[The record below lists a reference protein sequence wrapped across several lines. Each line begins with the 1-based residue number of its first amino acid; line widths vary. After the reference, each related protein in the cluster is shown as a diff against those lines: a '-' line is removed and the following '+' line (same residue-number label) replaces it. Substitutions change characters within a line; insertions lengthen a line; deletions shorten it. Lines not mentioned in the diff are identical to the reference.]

1 MFPLKISNVPISQ
14 FHAKLSNLRVKI
26 KRVVLNIDV
35 HERIRKKGI
44 RTFFFLKDL
53 DTLQCITIPIRLI
66 SSYNYTVIPFNERV
80 ALPDYLS

>member
-1 MFPLKISNVPISQ
+1 MFPLMFSNVPISQ

-44 RTFFFLKDL
+44 RTLFFSHYNASPSLSDRYL
-53 DTLQCITIPIRLI
+53 PTTTLMYHLMI
-66 SSYNYTVIPFNERV
+66 
-80 ALPDYLS
+80 